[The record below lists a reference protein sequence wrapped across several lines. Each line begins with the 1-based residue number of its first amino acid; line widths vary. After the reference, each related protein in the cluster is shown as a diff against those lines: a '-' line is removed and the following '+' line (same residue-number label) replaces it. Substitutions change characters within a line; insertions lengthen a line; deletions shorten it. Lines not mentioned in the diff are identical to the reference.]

1 MCIPVGNMKL
11 YDQHRYQELYIF
23 YHHNDQDYISIPGL
37 YHLYTRNYVYI
48 YIIKPN
54 TSIILYWYIFELL
67 NIYMCICI
75 YICICIYT
83 YIYICI
89 TVGIV
94 TNQHSYLDENYSAP
108 FLSENGAT
116 SCGVSPTNFISLSC
130 LARWKF
136 WERSSIFTR
145 SQSQINL

>member
-1 MCIPVGNMKL
+1 M
-11 YDQHRYQELYIF
+11 
-23 YHHNDQDYISIPGL
+23 
-37 YHLYTRNYVYI
+37 YI
-48 YIIKPN
+48 Y
-54 TSIILYWYIFELL
+54 L
-67 NIYMCICI
+67 
-75 YICICIYT
+75 
-83 YIYICI
+83 YICI

-116 SCGVSPTNFISLSC
+116 SCGVSPTNFIGLSC